1 MANHKS
7 ALKRIRQNEKI
18 RVRNSAARATC
29 RTAVKKTRIAIE
41 SGDKEQAATAF
52 KTAEKT
58 LASAATKGC
67 TTRITSRERLADLRS
82 KLLPSHKPL
91 F

>member
-58 LASAATKGC
+58 LASAATKRLYHKNNVQRKIG
-67 TTRITSRERLADLRS
+67 RLAKQVAALS
-82 KLLPSHKPL
+82 
-91 F
+91 